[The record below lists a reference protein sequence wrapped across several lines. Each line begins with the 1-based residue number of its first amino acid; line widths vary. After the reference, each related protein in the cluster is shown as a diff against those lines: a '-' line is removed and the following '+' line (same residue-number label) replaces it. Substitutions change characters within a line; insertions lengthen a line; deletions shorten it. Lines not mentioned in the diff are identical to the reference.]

1 MRVRL
6 AHMQYSQML
15 NLFEYRGVLQCAA
28 MSFANTKLD
37 GANGRALAPL
47 SDGAKS
53 MPPRYYSHVNEK
65 SVFVCI
71 TYGGWNLCGESRLGN
86 IGERLLHIETL
97 YRNPSIQLKRRF
109 VLCVFKSMKTYQHRC
124 GSVF

>member
-1 MRVRL
+1 
-6 AHMQYSQML
+6 ML

-65 SVFVCI
+65 SDFVCI
-71 TYGGWNLCGESRLGN
+71 TCGGWNLFGESRLGN
-86 IGERLLHIETL
+86 IGGSLPYIGIL
-97 YRNPSIQLKRRF
+97 YRNPSIQ
-109 VLCVFKSMKTYQHRC
+109 
-124 GSVF
+124 

>member
-1 MRVRL
+1 
-6 AHMQYSQML
+6 ML
-15 NLFEYRGVLQCAA
+15 ILFEYRGVLQCAA

-65 SVFVCI
+65 LVCVCI

-97 YRNPSIQLKRRF
+97 YRNPSI
-109 VLCVFKSMKTYQHRC
+109 
-124 GSVF
+124 

>member
-1 MRVRL
+1 
-6 AHMQYSQML
+6 
-15 NLFEYRGVLQCAA
+15 

-53 MPPRYYSHVNEK
+53 MPPRYYLHVNEK
-65 SVFVCI
+65 FDFVCI

-97 YRNPSIQLKRRF
+97 YRIPSIQLKQRF
-109 VLCVFKSMKTYQHRC
+109 VLCLSKA
-124 GSVF
+124 

>member
-1 MRVRL
+1 
-6 AHMQYSQML
+6 
-15 NLFEYRGVLQCAA
+15 

-65 SVFVCI
+65 LVCVCI

-97 YRNPSIQLKRRF
+97 YIGIPPYNENRGLYYVCSNA
-109 VLCVFKSMKTYQHRC
+109 
-124 GSVF
+124 

>member
-1 MRVRL
+1 
-6 AHMQYSQML
+6 ML
-15 NLFEYRGVLQCAA
+15 ILFEYRGVLQCAA

-65 SVFVCI
+65 SDVVCI
-71 TYGGWNLCGESRLGN
+71 IHSFIHGRLQA
-86 IGERLLHIETL
+86 
-97 YRNPSIQLKRRF
+97 IQNEASK
-109 VLCVFKSMKTYQHRC
+109 QA
-124 GSVF
+124 